1 MPQPRPIKRNPAIVQ
16 FSREHHY
23 GLLLVW
29 KIRQGLRLAVAPE
42 RIGRYVTF
50 AFGIELEPHFQAE
63 ENLLLN
69 RLPGDNDLKIQTEEE
84 HRLLREQAGRLRE
97 TPDDAHL
104 LETFA
109 QTLENHIRFEER
121 TLFNYLQEQFSSEIL
136 SAIEAAHPP
145 LDREACE
152 LWADTFWKAQPEG

>member
-1 MPQPRPIKRNPAIVQ
+1 MPQHPPIKRNPAIVQ

-42 RIGRYVTF
+42 RIGKYVTY

-63 ENLLLN
+63 EQLLFS
-69 RLPGDNDLKIQTEEE
+69 RLPAENDLRVQAQEE
-84 HRLLREQAGRLRE
+84 HRLLRGQVLQLSEQ
-97 TPDDAHL
+97 PDDESL
-104 LETFA
+104 LRVFA

-121 TLFNYLQEQFSSEIL
+121 TLFNYLQEQLPAEVL
-136 SAIEAAHPP
+136 SAVEAAHPP
-145 LDREACE
+145 LDGEACE
-152 LWADTFWKAQPEG
+152 LWGDRFWEKN

>member
-1 MPQPRPIKRNPAIVQ
+1 MPQHRPIKRNPAIVQ

-29 KIRQGLRLAVAPE
+29 KIRQGLRLTAAPE
-42 RIGRYVTF
+42 RIGKYVTY

-63 ENLLLN
+63 EQLLFS
-69 RLPGDNDLKIQTEEE
+69 RLPAGNDLRLQAEEE
-84 HRLLREQAGRLRE
+84 HRLLRGQVAQLQEQPA
-97 TPDDAHL
+97 DAAL
-104 LETFA
+104 LQTFA

-121 TLFNYLQEQFSSEIL
+121 SLFNYLQEHLPAEIL
-136 SAIEAAHPP
+136 SVVEAAHPP

-152 LWADTFWKAQPEG
+152 LWPDRFWEGK